1 MHRET
6 EADVHV
12 LYTC

>member
-6 EADVHV
+6 Y
-12 LYTC
+12 L

>member
-6 EADVHV
+6 EI
-12 LYTC
+12 

>member
-6 EADVHV
+6 
-12 LYTC
+12 